1 MMSGYRNILWLLPV
15 TLLLSWPVWGGVFTR
30 VLVPRGGM
38 NLGPTF
44 AASHAETTGAGFS
57 MEGVLFSQL
66 KNGVRDWQIK
76 AKRLYSGED
85 QDRMQ
90 LATVEAQVFK
100 NAERRF
106 VITGKKGE
114 YNSKKKNLII
124 RNGAKV
130 QAENGMLI
138 QSDTLNYDEQT
149 REITTMA
156 PVQITGKGI
165 DIHGKGMVYDMQ
177 QDSYDIR
184 GRVQVDIR

>member
-1 MMSGYRNILWLLPV
+1 MMTGYRNLLWLLPV
-15 TLLLSWPVWGGVFTR
+15 TLLLSWPVWGGAIVR
-30 VLVPRGGM
+30 VLVPRGGI
-38 NLGPTF
+38 NISSPF
-44 AASHAETTGAGFS
+44 AGSHTDTTGAGFS

-85 QDRMQ
+85 QDRMR
-90 LATVEAQVFK
+90 LVTVEAQVFK

-106 VITGKKGE
+106 MITGKEGE

-130 QAENGMLI
+130 QAENGLLI
-138 QSDTLNYDEQT
+138 QSDTLNYDEQA
-149 REITTMA
+149 REITTMV
-156 PVQITGKGI
+156 PVQITGKGL
-165 DIHGKGMVYDMQ
+165 DIHGKGMVYDMR

-184 GRVQVDIR
+184 GRVKVDIK

>member
-1 MMSGYRNILWLLPV
+1 
-15 TLLLSWPVWGGVFTR
+15 
-30 VLVPRGGM
+30 
-38 NLGPTF
+38 
-44 AASHAETTGAGFS
+44 
-57 MEGVLFSQL
+57 
-66 KNGVRDWQIK
+66 
-76 AKRLYSGED
+76 
-85 QDRMQ
+85 
-90 LATVEAQVFK
+90 
-100 NAERRF
+100 

-114 YNSKKKNLII
+114 YNSREKNLII
-124 RNGAKV
+124 RNGARV

-138 QSDTLNYDEQT
+138 QSDTLNYDEQA